1 MCDVGDLK
9 TVKAFAESFAQ
20 VFGSRFSVL
29 NVALVSLC
37 AGLQPHR
44 RAHQQRWHH
53 GPMLLHYSSVF
64 SARHCFLL
72 TPPQSVPT
80 FVATPD
86 GFESQFAVSA
96 LDSRPKTFP
105 FADPPQVNHLGHF
118 YLTQLLLPLLQSS
131 APSRVINV
139 SSTAAWG
146 PPVPLPPV
154 LPPVEEGY
162 APFRYAK
169 QAQLTPKARGR
180 L

>member
-1 MCDVGDLK
+1 MGDLK

-96 LDSRPKTFP
+96 LDSRPRKFP
-105 FADPPQVNHLGHF
+105 S
-118 YLTQLLLPLLQSS
+118 LTQLRSITSATSTSRSCCCRCCNHPRPL
-131 APSRVINV
+131 A
-139 SSTAAWG
+139 SSTSAAPQPG
-146 PPVPLPPV
+146 
-154 LPPVEEGY
+154 
-162 APFRYAK
+162 APQCLCRRSFH
-169 QAQLTPKARGR
+169 Q
-180 L
+180 

>member
-1 MCDVGDLK
+1 MRASGVRRGRLEDR
-9 TVKAFAESFAQ
+9 ESFR
-20 VFGSRFSVL
+20 GE
-29 NVALVSLC
+29 LC
-37 AGLQPHR
+37 AGVWQPILCIECRVGQPLHR
-44 RAHQQRWHH
+44 LTTASTR
-53 GPMLLHYSSVF
+53 SSTTLASWSYVVTF
-64 SARHCFLL
+64 QCQCFLL

-169 QAQLTPKARGR
+169 QAQLTPKARGSF
-180 L
+180 